1 MDTQHLA
8 SMIDHT
14 LLKPEATEAQI
25 RQLCDEAKRF
35 CFASVCVNP
44 TYVKLCATLLAG
56 TPVHVCTVAGFPLGA
71 SLPEVKAF
79 EAQQAIRDGATEIDM
94 VINVGAL
101 KNRDDVLVERD
112 VVGVVR
118 LSHAAGVLVKA
129 ILEVALLTD
138 EEKVRA
144 CRLVQSAGADFV
156 KTSTGFG
163 PGGATAHDVALMRQ
177 TVGPQ
182 MGVKAAGG
190 IRTLQDALAMI
201 EAGATRLGASASAKI
216 MAEASAG

>member
-1 MDTQHLA
+1 MDTRHLA

-14 LLKPEATEAQI
+14 LLKPEASESQI

-35 CFASVCVNP
+35 GFASVCVNP

-56 TPVHVCTVAGFPLGA
+56 TSVHVCTVAGFPLGA

-112 VVGVVR
+112 IAGVVH
-118 LSHAAGVLVKA
+118 LSHAAGALVKV

-163 PGGATAHDVALMRQ
+163 PGGATTHDVALLRQ

-201 EAGATRLGASASAKI
+201 ESGATRLGASASAKI
-216 MAEASAG
+216 MAEAGAG